1 MNKIEDIKKRF
12 EAVREPDFLFQFV
25 DTQFSLTIVITD
37 KEASFEELY
46 HIDKSD
52 ENKEQVH
59 CVTEGDEYTRMTL
72 DAFHAI
78 VKENWQAKP

>member
-1 MNKIEDIKKRF
+1 MNKIEDIKERF
-12 EAVREPDFLFQFV
+12 EKVDHPEFQFQFL

-37 KEASFEELY
+37 KESFFEELY
-46 HIDKSD
+46 HIDKSE

-72 DAFHAI
+72 DAFHKI
-78 VKENWQAKP
+78 VVENW